1 MYFVWEVNNNLCWV
15 FGLRGRLMFLRLLL
29 EYRDKVFKLI
39 FLLIKDVV
47 NCFKFSEV
55 INVIRVLFFVFFVL
69 MFDRENV
76 FLSLIDFKLRML
88 FNEEFS

>member
-1 MYFVWEVNNNLCWV
+1 
-15 FGLRGRLMFLRLLL
+15 MFLRLLL